1 MTNIEITSTKK
12 PVSQTVND
20 SDGEIVTDDEEA
32 LDEFVQNML
41 AIRATKLTN
50 DDDSRKLYDAQA

>member
-1 MTNIEITSTKK
+1 MTNIEITNTKK
-12 PVSQTVND
+12 QVSQTAND
-20 SDGEIVTDDEEA
+20 SDNEMVTDDEEA

-50 DDDSRKLYDAQA
+50 DDDSKKLYDAQA

>member
-1 MTNIEITSTKK
+1 M
-12 PVSQTVND
+12 SQTGND
-20 SDGEIVTDDEEA
+20 SDSEIVTDDEEA

-50 DDDSRKLYDAQA
+50 DDDSKKLFDAQA